1 MQNYSEDEILY
12 LFEHLD
18 LLMFNFVK
26 VRKYIGKI
34 LPVQKEEENDR
45 FQLTSGKL
53 LSPSISFI
61 WTDIVPQISYP
72 YK

>member
-1 MQNYSEDEILY
+1 MQNNSEDEILY

-45 FQLTSGKL
+45 FQLTFGKL

-61 WTDIVPQISYP
+61 
-72 YK
+72 

>member
-1 MQNYSEDEILY
+1 MQNNSEDEILY

-26 VRKYIGKI
+26 ASKYIGMI

-45 FQLTSGKL
+45 FQLTSEKL
-53 LSPSISFI
+53 LSPSISLI
-61 WTDIVPQISYP
+61 
-72 YK
+72 

>member
-1 MQNYSEDEILY
+1 MQNNSEDEILY

-26 VRKYIGKI
+26 VRKYIGKN

-61 WTDIVPQISYP
+61 
-72 YK
+72 